1 VSEPRTP
8 ERAAAEAAERARAAR
23 AAGEFADAERLE
35 ALDPLERPSLERLRE
50 WAVLEVKPDV
60 ARSTRRLG
68 APVTRFKRFLLRMLV
83 QYHNEM
89 LAQETR
95 FNLHLAGYVGVLEE
109 RIRELE
115 GRVRE
120 LERR

>member
-23 AAGEFADAERLE
+23 AAGEYADAERLD
-35 ALDPLERPSLERLRE
+35 ALDPLERPTLERLRE
-50 WAVLEVKPDV
+50 WAVLEVEPDV

-68 APVTRFKRFLLRMLV
+68 APITRLKRFLLRMLL
-83 QYHNEM
+83 QYHNE
-89 LAQETR
+89 LIAQETR
-95 FNLHLAGYVGVLEE
+95 FNLHAAGYIGILEE

-120 LERR
+120 LEGR